1 MAKVFNRVQSPSDY
15 LTYLKKNKVKT
26 YSQLN
31 VKEANGKNPIKDC
44 IRDTLMKN
52 QLGAC
57 GYCGRSLSREIGS
70 IEHLNPQSAQKGDS
84 LEFGNFL
91 LSCPQRFGT
100 CNHYRGSKPIY
111 VTPYDANWSEIHVEI
126 NGTYD
131 FAQKSDYEITF
142 DNLNIGNQNSI
153 IVNIRR
159 NKIKEISE
167 FIQNL
172 EQMTDD
178 EQEIGAM
185 LKGVLFDENGLY
197 VDFGPVVEDYLAN
210 KRYSKYL
217 IW

>member
-1 MAKVFNRVQSPSDY
+1 MAKVFNRAEPPSDY

-31 VKEANGKNPIKDC
+31 IKDANGKNPIKDC
-44 IRDTLMKN
+44 IRDTLMQN

-57 GYCGRSLSREIGS
+57 GYCGRSLSGEIGS

-84 LEFGNFL
+84 LEFSNFL

-111 VTPYDANWSEIHVEI
+111 ITPYDKNWSEIHVEI

-131 FAQKSDYEITF
+131 FLQKCEHEATF
-142 DNLNIGNQNSI
+142 DNLNIGNKNLT
-153 IVNIRR
+153 IVKRR
-159 NKIKEISE
+159 KNKIKEILE
-167 FIQNL
+167 FIQGL
-172 EQMTDD
+172 EQFTDD
-178 EQEIGAM
+178 EQEIGDMLRRAM
-185 LKGVLFDENGLY
+185 FDKNGLY

-217 IW
+217 VW